1 MDGFPGQAQE
11 FLSVMKMFVDAAS
24 STEKFKQISI
34 LNTTSNGYLEY
45 IFRRASRELFG
56 VSIDPTQPL

>member
-1 MDGFPGQAQE
+1 
-11 FLSVMKMFVDAAS
+11 MKMFVDAAS

-45 IFRRASRELFG
+45 IFRRASREIFG

>member
-1 MDGFPGQAQE
+1 
-11 FLSVMKMFVDAAS
+11 MKMFVDAAS

-45 IFRRASRELFG
+45 IFRRASREIFG
-56 VSIDPTQPL
+56 VNIDPTQPL